1 MDFNFKLFKFD
12 KPQPDFSENF
22 GARLGVTST
31 AYNISFNSSNYHD
44 VCWWT
49 LEAQSTENEFI
60 PENDTTFAY
69 SEITCYIT
77 GAVFAIQSVIGTIL
91 NLLLII
97 ALLRNTKLRK
107 EYLTKTILSIVVTDF
122 LWCVYFLPLMSIHYF
137 TG

>member
-1 MDFNFKLFKFD
+1 MDFNFKWFKSD
-12 KPQPDFSENF
+12 KPQTDFSENF
-22 GARLGVTST
+22 GPRLGVTST

-49 LEAQSTENEFI
+49 LEAQSSSI

-69 SEITCYIT
+69 SDITCYIA
-77 GAVFAIQSVIGTIL
+77 GAVFGIQSVIGTIL

-97 ALLRNTKLRK
+97 ALLRNAKLRK
-107 EYLTKTILSIVVTDF
+107 EYLTKTIISIVLTDF
-122 LWCVYFLPLMSIHYF
+122 LWCVYFLPLMSLHYF